1 MVSGNVI
8 SIYGKPLTLRNL
20 YEEVKIFKIIE
31 SRKLRK
37 NVDAPFCL
45 KRFFIWMNMQD
56 NFLA

>member
-1 MVSGNVI
+1 MLLVFMESL
-8 SIYGKPLTLRNL
+8 LTLRNL
-20 YEEVKIFKIIE
+20 YEEIKIFKIIE